1 MPNSLAVNTESGVS
15 EVVGF
20 ILIVGIMMTGIALVT
35 LYGYPALLKE
45 QTNANI
51 RNMERNMIVLQNDM
65 KSLTYKGVP
74 YKETAIQV
82 SGGTLSLKNP
92 GASPFFD
99 ITIDGAPIS
108 DMPFYPGE
116 LHYYSMDDQS
126 VISLENGGVHK
137 NYWSDPQKGSVMLAK
152 PRWFYDIDPITGDP
166 TFVIYLIKIHGIPG
180 MATTGTANVQMKV
193 IGATQDSP
201 YDTEGKTVRIEY
213 NPDNENNY
221 YRAWDL
227 YFSDPS
233 LKMLNQASSPA
244 NVQYTLD
251 SSVKQLIV
259 KRYDIELVG
268 L

>member
-1 MPNSLAVNTESGVS
+1 MPDKLLVKNESGVS

-20 ILIVGIMMTGIALVT
+20 ILIIGIMMAGIAIVT

-45 QTNANI
+45 QTNANL
-51 RNMERNMIVLQNDM
+51 RNMERNMIVLQNDL
-65 KSLTYKGVP
+65 KSLTYKSVP

-92 GASPFFD
+92 GMSPSFN
-99 ITIDGAPIS
+99 IEIGGVPIS
-108 DMPFYPGE
+108 DMPFKPGE

-137 NYWSDPQKGSVMLAK
+137 NYWGDPQRGSVMLAE
-152 PRWFYDIDPITGDP
+152 PRWFYDVDPITGDA
-166 TFVIYLIKIHGIPG
+166 TFVIYLIKIHGNPG

-193 IGATQDSP
+193 ISATQETLP
-201 YDTEGKTVRIEY
+201 TNGNTVLIDY

-227 YFSDPS
+227 YFDDPS
-233 LKMLNQASSPA
+233 LKMNKQTSGPA
-244 NVQYTLD
+244 GVEYSLD

-259 KRYDIELVG
+259 KRYDIELIG